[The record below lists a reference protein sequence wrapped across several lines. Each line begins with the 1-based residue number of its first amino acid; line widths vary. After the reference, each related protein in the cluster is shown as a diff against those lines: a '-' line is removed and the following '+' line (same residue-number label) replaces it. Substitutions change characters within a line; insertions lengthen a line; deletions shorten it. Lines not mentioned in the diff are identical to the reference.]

1 MPNPVEIDP
10 EESPHHRF
18 SYEMRRHRLLAGWTQ
33 ERLAERVQM
42 SPSKIGNVETTYRH
56 ADEHLAKALD
66 EIFGLDGHFL
76 SLWQDTRPQA
86 PEHYRDFATAEEKAD
101 EVHSWNPLLIP
112 GLFQTEAYARRVFE
126 GAPGIT
132 SDEVDQRLRQRLRR
146 QEILTRP
153 DGPMIFSVIDEGV
166 LRRPLG
172 DADMAR
178 EQLGHLLEIAE
189 HPRVTLQVV
198 PYSSFSATGL
208 QAAFSI
214 AFAHGIVGSTY
225 IESPP
230 WGRTVGDREVIS
242 ALLRGFNLL
251 RAGALPE
258 RQSMFKIREV
268 MDEWT

>member
-33 ERLAERVQM
+33 ERLAKRVQM

-86 PEHYRDFATAEEKAD
+86 PEHYRDFADAEQKAD

-112 GLFQTEAYARRVFE
+112 GLFQTEAYARRIFE
-126 GAPGIT
+126 GAPAIT
-132 SDEVDQRLRQRLRR
+132 PDEVEHRVRNRMRR
-146 QEILTRP
+146 QSLLSSQR
-153 DGPMIFSVIDEGV
+153 GAMVLSLIDESI
-166 LRRPLG
+166 LRRPMG
-172 DADMAR
+172 DREMMR
-178 EQLGHLLEIAE
+178 EQLSHLLEIAS
-189 HPRVTLQVV
+189 HRRITVQVI
-198 PYSSFSATGL
+198 PLAALSTTGL
-208 QAAFSI
+208 QGAFE
-214 AFAHGIVGSTY
+214 IVIVRGSACMIY
-225 IESPP
+225 AESMPE
-230 WGRTVGDREVIS
+230 GRISGDRTVITELLQCFNLIRAS
-242 ALLRGFNLL
+242 ALP
-251 RAGALPE
+251 AHE
-258 RQSMFKIREV
+258 SIVKIKEV